1 MARLSEPSPYVEFD
15 RTQWRALRMSTPLKL
30 TEDELLKLR
39 GLGEKLDLLE
49 VEEVYLPL
57 ARLIHLQV
65 AARQRLFAAT
75 SEFLGE
81 PQQNPDRPVP
91 FIIGVAGSV
100 AVGKS
105 TTARVL
111 QALLARWGNHAQVDL
126 VTTDGFLYPNAE
138 LGRRNIMHR
147 KGFPESYDRRA
158 LMRFVTAVK
167 SGADHACAPVYSHL
181 LYDIVPGE
189 KQVIRHPDILILEG
203 LNVLQTG
210 PALMVSD
217 LFDFSVYVDARL
229 EDIEGWYISRFL
241 TMRSTAFAD
250 PASHFHHYAT
260 LTDEQAVFAARDIW
274 HSINRPNLIE
284 NILPT
289 RPRATLVLR
298 KDADHAINRLRLL
311 SGLNPPPA
319 HVLQFGEDRRVHPGR
334 QGEHHAGGGHRP
346 HVGDDDEDRGDGVE
360 DVRGDHRKTRAPHR
374 RQRRE
379 PEHHHPVDNEER
391 CQRVLDCRC
400 GAGHFGQH
408 AGERQCGQPGQ
419 PGHHRVGTH
428 GQTQ

>member
-30 TEDELLKLR
+30 TQEEVVGLR
-39 GLGEKLDLLE
+39 GLGEQLDLLE

-65 AARQRLFAAT
+65 AARQGLYSST

-81 PQQNPDRPVP
+81 PRQNPDRPVP
-91 FIIGVAGSV
+91 FVIGVAGSV

-111 QALLARWGNHAQVDL
+111 QALLARWGHHPRVDL
-126 VTTDGFLYPNAE
+126 VTTDGFLYPNSE
-138 LGRRNIMHR
+138 LTRRNLMHR

-158 LMRFVTAVK
+158 LMRFVTTVK
-167 SGADHACAPVYSHL
+167 SGAELACAPVYSHL

-189 KQVIRHPDILILEG
+189 KHVVRHPDILILEG

-210 PALMVSD
+210 PTLMVSD
-217 LFDFSVYVDARL
+217 LFDFSVYVDARI
-229 EDIEGWYISRFL
+229 EDIEQWYVSRFL
-241 TMRSTAFAD
+241 AMRAGAFAD
-250 PASHFHHYAT
+250 PASHFHHYST

-274 HSINRPNLIE
+274 RSINLPNLIE

-298 KDADHAINRLRLL
+298 KDADHSINRLRL
-311 SGLNPPPA
+311 
-319 HVLQFGEDRRVHPGR
+319 
-334 QGEHHAGGGHRP
+334 
-346 HVGDDDEDRGDGVE
+346 
-360 DVRGDHRKTRAPHR
+360 RK
-374 RQRRE
+374 
-379 PEHHHPVDNEER
+379 
-391 CQRVLDCRC
+391 L
-400 GAGHFGQH
+400 
-408 AGERQCGQPGQ
+408 
-419 PGHHRVGTH
+419 
-428 GQTQ
+428 